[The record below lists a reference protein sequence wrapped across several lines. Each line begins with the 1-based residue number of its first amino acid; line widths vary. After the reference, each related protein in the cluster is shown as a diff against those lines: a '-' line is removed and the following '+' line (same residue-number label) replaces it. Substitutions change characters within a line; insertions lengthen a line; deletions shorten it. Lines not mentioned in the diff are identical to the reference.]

1 MGYRS
6 EVKYVLLFSTEE
18 QLNTFVAHAP
28 LELTDI
34 EDGKEI
40 LDQMDTRVMDWDT
53 EHKYRLYVSW
63 DDVKWYESYQWVQV
77 QESFLDYVGEMP
89 DCAYAFCRVG
99 EEQGDIETKAS
110 DNIHFYDYVDVRT
123 SADFV

>member
-6 EVKYVLLFSTEE
+6 EVKYVLLFKTEE
-18 QLNTFVAHAP
+18 QLNTFVAHAT

-63 DDVKWYESYQWVQV
+63 DDVKWYESYRGCRCKSHSWTMWARCLTAPMLSLVWVRIMAMLRLKPATT
-77 QESFLDYVGEMP
+77 STSMTTWM
-89 DCAYAFCRVG
+89 YAP
-99 EEQGDIETKAS
+99 A
-110 DNIHFYDYVDVRT
+110 
-123 SADFV
+123 